1 MKRASRF
8 LSLLTA
14 VVWMVSGV
22 LPVSAAQEPAY
33 TYTVTF
39 SAGTQGTI
47 SSDDISVDG
56 GGGYEMTCDGQHV
69 VITGLTTENSVRF
82 LNSAVTLGE
91 DSKYYVKGVRMG
103 GRDNSTV
110 DLAYFRVERDE
121 DYVVAYGIRGN
132 LVQYTVYYQDEEGND
147 LYPPQNY
154 YGNVGDRP
162 VVAYL
167 YVEGYQPQAYNL
179 TRTLQEDAGSNVFIF
194 VYTPI
199 PTVTVPVPGTPGVT
213 PVPSPGTPAVTPVP
227 GAAQPE
233 NPAPDE
239 NGSEEDTQQEQGDG
253 QPGTPDENVPGDPEE
268 QEIPD
273 NEIPQDDGPEN
284 LVDLDDNETP
294 MGAYEPG
301 DEGTIAAAN
310 REKIRYALLAGG
322 IGLAALIAIAAGV
335 YTYRKMRRAKTGR
348 TGKPADREPEK

>member
-1 MKRASRF
+1 MKKTARF
-8 LSLLTA
+8 VSLLTA
-14 VVWMVSGV
+14 VVWMASSVF
-22 LPVSAAQEPAY
+22 PSAAAQKQAY

-47 SSDDISVDG
+47 SSDGISVDG
-56 GGGYEMTCDGQHV
+56 GGEYEIACDGQHV
-69 VITGLTTENSVRF
+69 VITGLTAENSVRF
-82 LNSAVTLGE
+82 LNSAVTLGQ

-110 DLAYFRVERDE
+110 DLAYFPVERDE

-132 LVQYTVYYQDEEGND
+132 LVQYTVYFQDEAGND

-194 VYTPI
+194 VYKSI
-199 PTVTVPVPGTPGVT
+199 PTVTVPQPTTPGTT
-213 PVPSPGTPAVTPVP
+213 PAPSPGTPAVTPGQGADPLEIPVP
-227 GAAQPE
+227 GE
-233 NPAPDE
+233 DAP
-239 NGSEEDTQQEQGDG
+239 EEDTQQE
-253 QPGTPDENVPGDPEE
+253 PPDENASDAPGGPGE

-273 NEIPQDDGPEN
+273 NEVPQDEGPADV
-284 LVDLDDNETP
+284 VDLDDNETP
-294 MGAYEPG
+294 MGAYDPG
-301 DEGTIAAAN
+301 DRGTIAAAN

-322 IGLAALIAIAAGV
+322 IGLAALIAIAAGA
-335 YTYRKMRRAKTGR
+335 YTYRKMQKAR
-348 TGKPADREPEK
+348 TGKPGDRESEK